1 MILDILIE
9 SSKNVYNEIKDLLG
23 TSEGASKISLGA
35 GGDISRKIDIVA
47 ETAVLNTIKSNNIS
61 PVIIGEECGIVNLN
75 KSFSSSSSSSS
86 SFSSSSSSSSSSNNN
101 DNGFVIMDAVD
112 GTTNAIRGIP
122 FSCCSLA
129 FANEFKLSSVTDAV
143 VLDLFTGDIYSASKQ
158 KGSFFNNKK
167 ISVRN
172 EKDFSSITS
181 LEDLKSIDVLIGTN
195 VSGVPSHILGEISKV
210 ISFSS
215 HIRHFGANALELC
228 YFARGF
234 MDAYIDIRGKI
245 RSTDMA
251 AAYLIAK
258 EAGGILYSS
267 NGQELDS
274 ELGLKNKLS
283 FYAVSNKRL
292 FDLIKSSE

>member
-1 MILDILIE
+1 MTLDVLIE
-9 SSKNVYNEIKDLLG
+9 SAKNVYSEIKDLLG

-47 ETAVLNTIKSNNIS
+47 ETAVLNTIKSSNIS
-61 PVIIGEECGIVNLN
+61 PVIIGEECGMVNLN
-75 KSFSSSSSSSS
+75 NSSY
-86 SFSSSSSSSSSSNNN
+86 SSSSSSNNN
-101 DNGFVIMDAVD
+101 NKGFVIMDAVD

-181 LEDLKSIDVLIGTN
+181 LEDLKSIDVLIGAN
-195 VSGVPSHILGEISKV
+195 VSGIPLNILYEISKV

-251 AAYLIAK
+251 AAYLIVK
-258 EAGGILYSS
+258 EAGGKLYSP

-274 ELGLKNKLS
+274 ELGLKTKIS
-283 FYAVSNKRL
+283 FYAVSNRRL
-292 FDLIKSSE
+292 FDLIKSTV

>member
-9 SSKNVYNEIKDLLG
+9 SSKNVYSEIKDLLG
-23 TSEGASKISLGA
+23 TREGASKISLGA

-86 SFSSSSSSSSSSNNN
+86 SLSSSSSSSNNN

-112 GTTNAIRGIP
+112 GTANAIRGIP

-195 VSGVPSHILGEISKV
+195 VSGVPSHVLGEISKV

-292 FDLIKSSE
+292 FDLIKSSV

>member
-9 SSKNVYNEIKDLLG
+9 SAKNVYSEIKDLLG

-75 KSFSSSSSSSS
+75 NSSY
-86 SFSSSSSSSSSSNNN
+86 SSSSSSNNN
-101 DNGFVIMDAVD
+101 NKGFVIMDAVD

-181 LEDLKSIDVLIGTN
+181 LEDLKSIDVLIGAN
-195 VSGVPSHILGEISKV
+195 VSGIPLNILYEISKV

-251 AAYLIAK
+251 AAYLIVK
-258 EAGGILYSS
+258 EAGGKLYSP

-274 ELGLKNKLS
+274 ELGLKTKIS
-283 FYAVSNKRL
+283 FYAVSNRRL
-292 FDLIKSSE
+292 FD

>member
-9 SSKNVYNEIKDLLG
+9 SSKNVYSEIKDLLG

-47 ETAVLNTIKSNNIS
+47 EKAVLNTIKSSNIS

-75 KSFSSSSSSSS
+75 KSYSSSSP
-86 SFSSSSSSSSSSNNN
+86 SSSSSNNN

-195 VSGVPSHILGEISKV
+195 VSGVPPHILDEISKV

-245 RSTDMA
+245 RSTDMV

-258 EAGGILYSS
+258 EAGGKLYSP

-274 ELGLKNKLS
+274 DLGLKTKLS
-283 FYAVSNKRL
+283 FYAVSNKKI
-292 FDLIKSSE
+292 FDLLKTSI

>member
-9 SSKNVYNEIKDLLG
+9 SSKNVYSEIKDLLG

-47 ETAVLNTIKSNNIS
+47 EKAVLNTIKSSNIS

-75 KSFSSSSSSSS
+75 KSY
-86 SFSSSSSSSSSSNNN
+86 SSSSSSSNNN

-195 VSGVPSHILGEISKV
+195 VSGVPPNILDEISKV

-234 MDAYIDIRGKI
+234 MDAYIDIREKI
-245 RSTDMA
+245 RTTDMA
-251 AAYLIAK
+251 AGYLIAK
-258 EAGGILYSS
+258 EAGGKLFSP

-274 ELGLKNKLS
+274 DLGLKTKLS
-283 FYAVSNKRL
+283 FYAVSNKKI
-292 FDLIKSSE
+292 FDVLKTSL

>member
-1 MILDILIE
+1 MMLDILIE
-9 SSKNVYNEIKDLLG
+9 SAKNVYSEIKDLLG

-75 KSFSSSSSSSS
+75 NSSY
-86 SFSSSSSSSSSSNNN
+86 SSSSSSNNN
-101 DNGFVIMDAVD
+101 NKGFVIMDAVD

-181 LEDLKSIDVLIGTN
+181 LEDLKSIDVLIGAN
-195 VSGVPSHILGEISKV
+195 VSGIPLNILYEISKV

-251 AAYLIAK
+251 AAYLIVK
-258 EAGGILYSS
+258 EAGGILYSP

-274 ELGLKNKLS
+274 ELGLKTKIS
-283 FYAVSNKRL
+283 FYAVSNRRL
-292 FDLIKSSE
+292 FDLIKSTV

>member
-61 PVIIGEECGIVNLN
+61 PVVIGEECGIVNLN
-75 KSFSSSSSSSS
+75 NYNSN
-86 SFSSSSSSSSSSNNN
+86 SSSNNN
-101 DNGFVIMDAVD
+101 NNKGFVIMDAVD

-172 EKDFSSITS
+172 EKDFSSIAS

-195 VSGVPSHILGEISKV
+195 VSGVPPHILDEISKV

-258 EAGGILYSS
+258 EAGGKLYSS
-267 NGQELDS
+267 NGQELES

-292 FDLIKSSE
+292 FDLIKSSV

>member
-9 SSKNVYNEIKDLLG
+9 SAKNVYSEIKDLLG

-75 KSFSSSSSSSS
+75 NSSY
-86 SFSSSSSSSSSSNNN
+86 SSSSSSSSNNN
-101 DNGFVIMDAVD
+101 NKGFVIMDAVD

-181 LEDLKSIDVLIGTN
+181 LEDLKSIDVLIGAN
-195 VSGVPSHILGEISKV
+195 VSGIPLNILYEISKV

-251 AAYLIAK
+251 AAYLIVK
-258 EAGGILYSS
+258 EAGGKVYSP

-274 ELGLKNKLS
+274 ELGLKTKIS
-283 FYAVSNKRL
+283 FYAVSNRRL
-292 FDLIKSSE
+292 FDLIKSTV

>member
-9 SSKNVYNEIKDLLG
+9 SSKNVYSEIKDLLG

-47 ETAVLNTIKSNNIS
+47 ETAVLNTIKSSNIS

-75 KSFSSSSSSSS
+75 KSY
-86 SFSSSSSSSSSSNNN
+86 SSSSSSSNNN
-101 DNGFVIMDAVD
+101 NNNNNGFVIMDAVD

-195 VSGVPSHILGEISKV
+195 VSGVPPHILDEISKV

-258 EAGGILYSS
+258 EAGGKLYSS

-283 FYAVSNKRL
+283 FYAVSNKKL
-292 FDLIKSSE
+292 FDLIKKSA

>member
-9 SSKNVYNEIKDLLG
+9 SAKNVYSEIKDLLG

-75 KSFSSSSSSSS
+75 NSSY
-86 SFSSSSSSSSSSNNN
+86 SSSSSSSSNNN
-101 DNGFVIMDAVD
+101 NKGFVIMDAVD

-181 LEDLKSIDVLIGTN
+181 LEDLKSIDVLIGAN
-195 VSGVPSHILGEISKV
+195 VSGIPLNILYEISKV

-251 AAYLIAK
+251 AAYLIVK
-258 EAGGILYSS
+258 EAGGKLYSP

-274 ELGLKNKLS
+274 ELGLKTKIS
-283 FYAVSNKRL
+283 FYAVSNRRL
-292 FDLIKSSE
+292 FDLIKSTV

>member
-9 SSKNVYNEIKDLLG
+9 SSKNVYSEIKDLLG
-23 TSEGASKISLGA
+23 TREGASKISLGA

-75 KSFSSSSSSSS
+75 KSFSSSSSP
-86 SFSSSSSSSSSSNNN
+86 SSSSSSSNNN

-112 GTTNAIRGIP
+112 GTANAIRGIP

-195 VSGVPSHILGEISKV
+195 VSGVPSHVLGEISKV

-292 FDLIKSSE
+292 FDLIKSSV

>member
-9 SSKNVYNEIKDLLG
+9 SSKNVYSEIKDLLG

-61 PVIIGEECGIVNLN
+61 PVVIGEECGIVNLN
-75 KSFSSSSSSSS
+75 NYNSNSSSS
-86 SFSSSSSSSSSSNNN
+86 SFSSSNNN
-101 DNGFVIMDAVD
+101 NKGFVIMDAVD

-195 VSGVPSHILGEISKV
+195 VSGVPLHILDEISKV

-258 EAGGILYSS
+258 EAGGKLYSS

-292 FDLIKSSE
+292 FDLIKSSV

>member
-9 SSKNVYNEIKDLLG
+9 SSKNVYSEIKDLLG

-86 SFSSSSSSSSSSNNN
+86 SN
-101 DNGFVIMDAVD
+101 DNENGFIIMDAVD

-143 VLDLFTGDIYSASKQ
+143 VIDLFTGDIYSASKQ

-167 ISVRN
+167 INVRN
-172 EKDFSSITS
+172 EKDFRSITS

-195 VSGVPSHILGEISKV
+195 VSGVPPHILGEISKV

-258 EAGGILYSS
+258 EAGGKLYST

-283 FYAVSNKRL
+283 FYAVSNKKL
-292 FDLIKSSE
+292 FDLIKSSV

>member
-9 SSKNVYNEIKDLLG
+9 SSKNVYSEIKDLLG

-47 ETAVLNTIKSNNIS
+47 EKAVLNTIKSSNIS

-75 KSFSSSSSSSS
+75 KSYSSSSHSSSS
-86 SFSSSSSSSSSSNNN
+86 N

-172 EKDFSSITS
+172 EKDFSSLTS

-195 VSGVPSHILGEISKV
+195 VSGVPPNILDEISKV

-245 RSTDMA
+245 RSTDIA

-258 EAGGILYSS
+258 EAGGKLYSS

-292 FDLIKSSE
+292 FDLIKKSV

>member
-9 SSKNVYNEIKDLLG
+9 SSKNVYSEIKDLLG

-86 SFSSSSSSSSSSNNN
+86 SNDN

-143 VLDLFTGDIYSASKQ
+143 VIDLFTGDIYSASKQ

-167 ISVRN
+167 INVRN
-172 EKDFSSITS
+172 EKDFRSITS

-195 VSGVPSHILGEISKV
+195 VSGVPPHILGEISKV

-258 EAGGILYSS
+258 EAGGELYST

-283 FYAVSNKRL
+283 FYAVSNKKL
-292 FDLIKSSE
+292 FDLIKSSV

>member
-9 SSKNVYNEIKDLLG
+9 SSKNVYSEIKDLLG

-47 ETAVLNTIKSNNIS
+47 ETAVLNTIKSSNIS

-75 KSFSSSSSSSS
+75 KSYSSSSSSP
-86 SFSSSSSSSSSSNNN
+86 SSSSSSNNN

-143 VLDLFTGDIYSASKQ
+143 VLDLFTGDVYSSSKQ

-195 VSGVPSHILGEISKV
+195 VSGVPPHILGEISKV

-258 EAGGILYSS
+258 EAGGKLYSN

-283 FYAVSNKRL
+283 FYAVSNKKL
-292 FDLIKSSE
+292 FDLIKKSA

>member
-61 PVIIGEECGIVNLN
+61 PVVIGEECGIVNLN
-75 KSFSSSSSSSS
+75 NYNSN
-86 SFSSSSSSSSSSNNN
+86 SSSNNN
-101 DNGFVIMDAVD
+101 NNKGFVIMDAVD

-181 LEDLKSIDVLIGTN
+181 LEDFKSMDVLIGTN
-195 VSGVPSHILGEISKV
+195 VSGVPPNILDEISKV

-258 EAGGILYSS
+258 EAGGKLYSS

-283 FYAVSNKRL
+283 FYAVSNKKL
-292 FDLIKSSE
+292 FDLIKSSV

>member
-9 SSKNVYNEIKDLLG
+9 SSKNVYSEIKDLLG
-23 TSEGASKISLGA
+23 TREGASKISLGA

-86 SFSSSSSSSSSSNNN
+86 SLSSSSSSNNN

-112 GTTNAIRGIP
+112 GTANAIRGIP

-172 EKDFSSITS
+172 EKDFRSITS

-195 VSGVPSHILGEISKV
+195 VSGVPSHVLGEISKV

-292 FDLIKSSE
+292 FDLIKSSV

>member
-9 SSKNVYNEIKDLLG
+9 ASKNVYSEIKDLLG

-47 ETAVLNTIKSNNIS
+47 ETTVLNTIKSSNIS

-75 KSFSSSSSSSS
+75 KSYSSSSSP
-86 SFSSSSSSSSSSNNN
+86 SSSSSSNNN

-195 VSGVPSHILGEISKV
+195 VSGVPPHILGEISKV

-258 EAGGILYSS
+258 EAGGELYST

-283 FYAVSNKRL
+283 FYAVSNKKL
-292 FDLIKSSE
+292 FDLIKSSV

>member
-9 SSKNVYNEIKDLLG
+9 SSKNVYSEIKDLLG

-47 ETAVLNTIKSNNIS
+47 EKAVLNTIKSSNIS

-75 KSFSSSSSSSS
+75 KY
-86 SFSSSSSSSSSSNNN
+86 SSSSNNN

-195 VSGVPSHILGEISKV
+195 VSGVPPDILDEISKV

-258 EAGGILYSS
+258 EAGGKLYSS
-267 NGQELDS
+267 SGQELDS

-292 FDLIKSSE
+292 FDLIKKSA

>member
-9 SSKNVYNEIKDLLG
+9 SSKNVYSEIKDLLG

-47 ETAVLNTIKSNNIS
+47 ETAVLNTIKSSGFS

-75 KSFSSSSSSSS
+75 KSYPSSSP
-86 SFSSSSSSSSSSNNN
+86 SSSSNNN

-158 KGSFFNNKK
+158 NGSFFNNKK

-172 EKDFSSITS
+172 EKDFRSITS

-195 VSGVPSHILGEISKV
+195 VSGVPPHILDEISKV

-258 EAGGILYSS
+258 EAGGKLYSS

-292 FDLIKSSE
+292 FDLIKKSA

>member
-61 PVIIGEECGIVNLN
+61 PVVIGEECGIVNLN
-75 KSFSSSSSSSS
+75 NYNSN
-86 SFSSSSSSSSSSNNN
+86 SSSNNN
-101 DNGFVIMDAVD
+101 NNKGFVIMDAVD

-172 EKDFSSITS
+172 EKDFSSIAS

-195 VSGVPSHILGEISKV
+195 VSGVPPHILDEISKV

-258 EAGGILYSS
+258 EAGGKLYSS

-292 FDLIKSSE
+292 FDLIKSSV

>member
-9 SSKNVYNEIKDLLG
+9 SSKNVYSEIKDLLG

-47 ETAVLNTIKSNNIS
+47 EKAVLNTIKSSNIS

-75 KSFSSSSSSSS
+75 KSY
-86 SFSSSSSSSSSSNNN
+86 SSSSSSSNNN

-195 VSGVPSHILGEISKV
+195 VSGVPPNILDEISKV

-245 RSTDMA
+245 RSTDIA

-258 EAGGILYSS
+258 EAGGKLYSS

-292 FDLIKSSE
+292 FDLIKKSV

>member
-1 MILDILIE
+1 MTLDVLIE
-9 SSKNVYNEIKDLLG
+9 SAKNVYSEIKDLLG

-47 ETAVLNTIKSNNIS
+47 ETAVLNTIKSNNMS

-75 KSFSSSSSSSS
+75 KTSSSSSL
-86 SFSSSSSSSSSSNNN
+86 SNNN
-101 DNGFVIMDAVD
+101 NGFVIMDAVD

-129 FANEFKLSSVTDAV
+129 FASEFKLSCVTDAV

-158 KGSFFNNKK
+158 KGSFLNNKK
-167 ISVRN
+167 INVRN

-195 VSGVPSHILGEISKV
+195 VSGVPLNILDEISRV

-234 MDAYIDIRGKI
+234 IDAYIDIRGKI

-258 EAGGILYSS
+258 EAGGKLYSP
-267 NGQELDS
+267 NGHELDS
-274 ELGLKNKLS
+274 ELGLKNTLS

-292 FDLIKSSE
+292 FDLIKSYG

>member
-9 SSKNVYNEIKDLLG
+9 SSKNVYSEIKDLLG

-47 ETAVLNTIKSNNIS
+47 EKAVLNTIKSSNIS

-75 KSFSSSSSSSS
+75 KSSSSSSP
-86 SFSSSSSSSSSSNNN
+86 SSSSSSSNNN

-195 VSGVPSHILGEISKV
+195 VSGVPPHILGEISKV

-258 EAGGILYSS
+258 EAGGELYST

-283 FYAVSNKRL
+283 FYAVSNKKL
-292 FDLIKSSE
+292 FDLIKSSI

>member
-1 MILDILIE
+1 MTLDVLIE
-9 SSKNVYNEIKDLLG
+9 SAKNVYSEIKDLLG

-47 ETAVLNTIKSNNIS
+47 ETAVLNTIKSNNMS

-75 KSFSSSSSSSS
+75 KTSSS
-86 SFSSSSSSSSSSNNN
+86 SFSNNN
-101 DNGFVIMDAVD
+101 NGFVIMDAVD

-129 FANEFKLSSVTDAV
+129 FASEFKLSCVTDAV

-158 KGSFFNNKK
+158 KGSFLNNKK
-167 ISVRN
+167 INVRN

-181 LEDLKSIDVLIGTN
+181 LEELKSIDVLIGAN
-195 VSGVPSHILGEISKV
+195 VSGVPLNILDEISRV

-234 MDAYIDIRGKI
+234 IDAYIDIRGKI

-258 EAGGILYSS
+258 EAGGKLYSP
-267 NGQELDS
+267 NGHELDS
-274 ELGLKNKLS
+274 ELGLKKTLS

-292 FDLIKSSE
+292 FDLIKVM